1 MRSIRSTVNPSG
13 AGCSQSFTSGS
24 QPTPLECDFP
34 TESLDLD
41 ETFAKHQIDA
51 MRLTKFFL
59 FLRKSSTYV
68 LAIVFGVLLTVAF
81 YRVLPSQAG
90 PVPIP
95 ESAAPTLLAQRQPI
109 AETANRGSF
118 VTAAV
123 DRVGPAV
130 VRIDTERTITR
141 RVDPLSDD
149 PVFRRFFGDE
159 FFSQIPQERRLR
171 GQGSGFI
178 IDRSGV
184 ILTNAHVVD
193 KADKVTVILKDGR
206 SLEGKVQGAD
216 EVTDLAVVKID
227 GKDLPVAP
235 LGDSNQVKVGDWAIA
250 VGNPLGLDN
259 TVTLGIVSTLQ
270 RSSAQVGIP
279 DKRLDFIQT
288 DAAINPGNSGG
299 PLLNERG
306 EVIGINT
313 AIRPDAMGIGFAIP
327 VNEAKTISAKLVRGE
342 KVQHPFIG
350 IRMQSLTPQLAAE
363 NNRDP
368 NSPFVVPE
376 VSGVLVVQV
385 LPNTPAADA
394 GIRRGDVVIEISG
407 QPVTTADQ
415 LQRIVENSGVNQ
427 VLQLK
432 VRRGNQ
438 TNTVSVRTG
447 ELPNAA

>member
-1 MRSIRSTVNPSG
+1 
-13 AGCSQSFTSGS
+13 
-24 QPTPLECDFP
+24 
-34 TESLDLD
+34 
-41 ETFAKHQIDA
+41 
-51 MRLTKFFL
+51 MRLTKFSL
-59 FLRKSSTYV
+59 FLRQISTYL
-68 LAIVFGVLLTVAF
+68 LAIVLGVILTVGV
-81 YRVLPSQAG
+81 YPVLPSQAS
-90 PVPIP
+90 PAPIP
-95 ESAAPTLLAQRQPI
+95 ESVAPTQLAQRQPI
-109 AETANRGSF
+109 TDAATRGSF

-141 RVDPLSDD
+141 RVDPFFDD
-149 PVFRRFFGDE
+149 PSFRRFFGED

-178 IDRSGV
+178 IDRSGI

-193 KADKVTVILKDGR
+193 QADKVTVLLKDGR
-206 SLEGKVQGAD
+206 TFEGKVQGAD

-299 PLLNERG
+299 PLLNQQG

-327 VNEAKTISAKLVRGE
+327 VNQAKAISTKLARGE
-342 KVQHPFIG
+342 KVAHPYLG
-350 IRMQSLTPQLAAE
+350 IRMATLTPQLAAE
-363 NNRDP
+363 NNSDP
-368 NSPFVVPE
+368 NSSFMVPE
-376 VSGVLVVQV
+376 VNGVLVVQV
-385 LPNTPAADA
+385 LPNTAAATA
-394 GIRRGDVVIEISG
+394 GIRRGDVVIEING
-407 QPVTTADQ
+407 QPITSADQ
-415 LQRIVENSGVNQ
+415 LQRIVENSGVDQ
-427 VLQLK
+427 LLQIK
-432 VRRGNQ
+432 VRRANQ
-438 TNTVSVRTG
+438 TNTLSVRTG
-447 ELPNAA
+447 ELPKAT